1 MRIVL
6 LSEIF
11 CKGMGYLENVLP
23 KHLARLG
30 AEVHVVATDLPPD
43 YRQPGNGS
51 YVGFANQREPGSV
64 DDTDGYTVHILG
76 HERTL
81 GYMRMVGLRKKLGAI
96 RPDVVQTTTAT
107 GWIAMDAAAY
117 KPLGGYKLFTACHY
131 HASVFPLAR
140 KKLHSLRFERLQ
152 CTLTRTMPGRLA
164 SLLTE
169 RCYAITSD
177 CADVAVR
184 FFGVRAS
191 KIEICP
197 LGVDTDLF
205 YPPSGD
211 NNFEARSQMRK
222 GLGFAD
228 SDVVCIYTGR
238 FDEDKNPALLAQ
250 AMSRLTRA
258 GAPFRGLFVGNGIQA
273 EAISSCAGCKTH
285 PFVPFSSLGD
295 FYRAADIGVWP
306 AQESMSMLDAAA
318 CGLPI
323 VVNDT
328 MSAPE
333 RVNGNGFAYRLNDL
347 DDLINTLLKLQDSTT
362 RLRLGSFGA
371 QKIARNFSWESIA
384 KKRLRDYE
392 TSLSGER
399 LSSVPAVTREMP

>member
-6 LSEIF
+6 LSEVF

-23 KHLARLG
+23 KQLARLG
-30 AEVHVVATDLPPD
+30 AEVHVVATDLAPD
-43 YRQPGNGS
+43 YRQQGNRS
-51 YVGFANQREPGSV
+51 YAGFASQLKPGSV

-76 HERTL
+76 HKRTL
-81 GYMRMVGLRKKLGAI
+81 GYMRMVGLRKKLASI
-96 RPDVVQTTTAT
+96 RPDVVQTTTVT

-117 KPLGGYKLFTACHY
+117 KPLIRYKLFTGCHY

-140 KKLHSLRFERLQ
+140 KKLHPLRFERLQ
-152 CTLTRTMPGRLA
+152 CALTRTMPGRLA
-164 SLLTE
+164 SMLTE

-177 CADVAVR
+177 CAEVAVR

-211 NNFEARSQMRK
+211 NDFQARGPLRK
-222 GLGFAD
+222 RLGFAN
-228 SDVVCIYTGR
+228 SDVLCIYTGR
-238 FDEDKNPALLAQ
+238 FDENKNPALLAE
-250 AMSRLTRA
+250 AVSRLTRA
-258 GAPFRGLFVGNGIQA
+258 GAPFRGLFVGNGVQGR
-273 EAISSCAGCKTH
+273 AISSCAGCKTH
-285 PFVPFSSLGD
+285 PFIPFSNLGD

-333 RVNGNGFAYRLNDL
+333 RIDGNGFAYRLNDP
-347 DDLINTLLKLQDSTT
+347 DDLIDTLLKLQEQAT
-362 RLRLGSFGA
+362 RLRLGSCGA
-371 QKIARNFSWESIA
+371 QKIARNFSWELIA

-399 LSSVPAVTREMP
+399 LSSVPAVTRELL

>member
-6 LSEIF
+6 LSEVF

-30 AEVHVVATDLPPD
+30 AEVHVVATALPPD
-43 YRQPGNGS
+43 YRQSGDGI
-51 YVGFANQREPGSV
+51 YGGFADHLPSGSV
-64 DDTDGYTVHILG
+64 GVSDGYTIHILAHRRVLG
-76 HERTL
+76 H
-81 GYMRMVGLRKKLGAI
+81 MRMVGLRKKLASI

-117 KPLGGYKLFTACHY
+117 KPLMGYRLFTGCHY

-140 KKLHSLRFERLQ
+140 KKLHPFGLERLR
-152 CTLTRTMPGRLA
+152 CALTRTIPGRLA

-184 FFGVRAS
+184 FFGVRAN
-191 KIEICP
+191 KTEICP
-197 LGVDTDLF
+197 LGVDTELF
-205 YPPSGD
+205 HPVSSG
-211 NNFEARSQMRK
+211 NELEARSQLRK
-222 GLGFAD
+222 QLGFRD

-238 FDEDKNPALLAQ
+238 FDEDKNPVLLAKTVSQ
-250 AMSRLTRA
+250 LTRA
-258 GAPFRGLFVGNGIQA
+258 NAPFRGLFVGNGAQA
-273 EAISSCAGCKTH
+273 HAISSCAGCRTH
-285 PFVPFSSLGD
+285 PFVPFSDLGD

-323 VVNDT
+323 VANDT

-333 RVNGNGFAYRLNDL
+333 RIRGNGLTYRLNDL
-347 DDLINTLLKLQDSTT
+347 EDLTETLLELQYPAT
-362 RLRLGSFGA
+362 RLLMGSCGA
-371 QKIARNFSWESIA
+371 QRIARNFSWESIA

-392 TSLSGER
+392 TSLSGKR
-399 LSSVPAVTREMP
+399 LSSVPAVTQEML